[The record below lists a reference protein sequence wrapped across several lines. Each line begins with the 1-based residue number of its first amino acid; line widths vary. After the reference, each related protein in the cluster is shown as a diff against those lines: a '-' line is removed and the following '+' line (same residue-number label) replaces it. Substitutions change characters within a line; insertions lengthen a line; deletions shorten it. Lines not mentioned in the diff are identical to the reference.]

1 VVVAVRTIEKARH
14 QQGDAAEQVPRDTE
28 PRNAARRQVREF
40 MDEDDCP
47 IEREHCNHGTEQL
60 ERVAQRQD

>member
-1 VVVAVRTIEKARH
+1 
-14 QQGDAAEQVPRDTE
+14 
-28 PRNAARRQVREF
+28 VREF

-60 ERVAQRQD
+60 ERVVQRQD